1 MTGQRVFAAIGFVA
15 AGAALLLYGNGAIEL
30 PYNQVF
36 KLFNW
41 YAMLTL
47 PMFIYMGYILAE
59 SGIAEDL
66 YKMMHVWVGRI
77 PGGLAMGT
85 ILVMVI
91 ISAMNGLSVAGMAIG
106 ATIALPEMLR
116 RGYDKV
122 LISGVVQGGSSLG
135 ILIPPSVVLV
145 LYGMIA
151 RQPVS
156 KLWFAGLMP
165 GLLMATMFIIYIVI
179 RAKLNPKLAPPVP
192 TEELNMPFREKLALA
207 KAGIIPFADLLL
219 HDRAFRLRL
228 HQPGRKL
235 GRGGHCATLAAILK
249 GRFSWR
255 LIRETSMK
263 TLAVSCMFMW
273 LILAALAFGA
283 VFDGLGAVKAIESLF
298 ITQWELSPW
307 MIIIMM
313 QLSFLILGMF
323 LDDTAMLVIV
333 APLYIPLVASLDL
346 GFDNQLIW
354 YGVLYTITC
363 QIAYITPPFGYN
375 LFLMRSLAPKEISLG
390 DIYRS
395 IWPFAGD
402 DDADDHPSDDLPAD
416 RAVAARADQRQGMSS
431 TTTTRAEEA
440 HSNRE
445 KTMTDKK
452 PLSPSE
458 AILAS
463 RRNFLRQSVVGAGA
477 VAGATLAAPYVNAQS
492 APIKWRLQTYSG
504 APLGAHVI
512 KPQIDAFNAAANGEM
527 EIELY
532 YADQLV
538 PTADLFRALQNGTLD
553 AVQSDE
559 ATMASPVDI
568 SVFGGYFP
576 FATRFSLDVAALFRY
591 YGLKEI
597 WEEAYSEVEGV
608 TWLSTGAWDPLHI
621 FTVDKPIRSLADMQG
636 LRVFGVP
643 TAGKFLSQV
652 WPDPGDHPVG
662 QRRSRDADRRDWTAW
677 HGAASPRPMRWAGP
691 MSANMR

>member
-1 MTGQRVFAAIGFVA
+1 MSYELIALLMFATMALLLITGQRVFAAIGFVA
-15 AGAALLLYGNGAIEL
+15 AGAALLLYGNGAVEL

-66 YKMMHVWVGRI
+66 YKMMHVWVGRL
-77 PGGLAMGT
+77 PGGLAVGT

-156 KLWFAGLMP
+156 KLWFAGIMP
-165 GLLMATMFIIYIVI
+165 GLLMAAMFITYIVI

-192 TEELNMPFREKLALA
+192 AEELNMTFGQKLALA
-207 KAGIIPFADLLL
+207 RAGIIPFVIFFFMTGLFVFGYTSLVESSAVG
-219 HDRAFRLRL
+219 ATS
-228 HQPGRKL
+228 
-235 GRGGHCATLAAILK
+235 ATLAAVIK

-263 TLAVSCMFMW
+263 TQAVSCMFLW

-283 VFDGLGAVKAIESLF
+283 VFDGLGAVKAIENLF
-298 ITQWELSPW
+298 IGQWHMGPW
-307 MIIIMM
+307 AIIIMM
-313 QLSFLILGMF
+313 QLSFLLLGMF

-354 YGVLYTITC
+354 YGILYTITC

-375 LFLMRSLAPKEISLG
+375 LFLMRSLAPREISLG

-395 IWPFAGD
+395 IWPFA
-402 DDADDHPSDDLPAD
+402 AMMVL
-416 RAVAARADQRQGMSS
+416 
-431 TTTTRAEEA
+431 TI
-440 HSNRE
+440 
-445 KTMTDKK
+445 
-452 PLSPSE
+452 
-458 AILAS
+458 ILLMI
-463 RRNFLRQSVVGAGA
+463 F
-477 VAGATLAAPYVNAQS
+477 
-492 APIKWRLQTYSG
+492 
-504 APLGAHVI
+504 
-512 KPQIDAFNAAANGEM
+512 PQI
-527 EIELY
+527 
-532 YADQLV
+532 
-538 PTADLFRALQNGTLD
+538 AL
-553 AVQSDE
+553 
-559 ATMASPVDI
+559 
-568 SVFGGYFP
+568 
-576 FATRFSLDVAALFRY
+576 
-591 YGLKEI
+591 
-597 WEEAYSEVEGV
+597 
-608 TWLSTGAWDPLHI
+608 WLPEQINVRG
-621 FTVDKPIRSLADMQG
+621 
-636 LRVFGVP
+636 
-643 TAGKFLSQV
+643 
-652 WPDPGDHPVG
+652 
-662 QRRSRDADRRDWTAW
+662 
-677 HGAASPRPMRWAGP
+677 
-691 MSANMR
+691 